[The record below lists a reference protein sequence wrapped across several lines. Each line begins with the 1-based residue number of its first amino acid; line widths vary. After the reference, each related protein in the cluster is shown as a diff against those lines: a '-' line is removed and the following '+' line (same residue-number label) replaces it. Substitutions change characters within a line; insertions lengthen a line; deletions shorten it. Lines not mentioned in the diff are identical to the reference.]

1 VQARAER
8 RGLRRSMRPGGRAQG
23 CARGNETSTHV
34 RHGITRATGRHEA
47 QNDEQEAHQI
57 DGCPKNF
64 PPVPWI
70 FLEKNNKKRPATH
83 QYILILIAERGSKTI
98 HSERTGT
105 RVFFVLVFAF
115 SRPKSCCFGSQTVIL
130 GPFRLEIPRP
140 GYRRCHTTVIHGCP
154 YGVKPAQPA
163 AEQRGWPRRAQ
174 RQAAPAASRHTQA
187 VRVHTH
193 VAARA
198 WPPCTPCA
206 AMPRG
211 RCSRLARRCTPRA
224 C

>member
-1 VQARAER
+1 M
-8 RGLRRSMRPGGRAQG
+8 SAQ
-23 CARGNETSTHV
+23 S
-34 RHGITRATGRHEA
+34 A
-47 QNDEQEAHQI
+47 QKISRQ
-57 DGCPKNF
+57 F
-64 PPVPWI
+64 RI
-70 FLEKNNKKRPATH
+70 FLEKTTKKGPA
-83 QYILILIAERGSKTI
+83 K
-98 HSERTGT
+98 RTNTSCLRKPPKKGW
-105 RVFFVLVFAF
+105 F
-115 SRPKSCCFGSQTVIL
+115 SRPKSCCFGSQTCHPWAKL
-130 GPFRLEIPRP
+130 RHFAWKSFPRTP
-140 GYRRCHTTVIHGCP
+140 AYRVPRTMCYAHHVLRAQCVPSRISRIGKRITV
-154 YGVKPAQPA
+154 VQPAQPA

>member
-98 HSERTGT
+98 HSERTGPGSFSCWFLHFQD
-105 RVFFVLVFAF
+105 RNPAVSDLRPSSLGHFAWR
-115 SRPKSCCFGSQTVIL
+115 SHV
-130 GPFRLEIPRP
+130 P
-140 GYRRCHTTVIHGCP
+140 GTEDVT
-154 YGVKPAQPA
+154 QP
-163 AEQRGWPRRAQ
+163 
-174 RQAAPAASRHTQA
+174 
-187 VRVHTH
+187 
-193 VAARA
+193 
-198 WPPCTPCA
+198 
-206 AMPRG
+206 
-211 RCSRLARRCTPRA
+211 
-224 C
+224 